1 MTSIT
6 IELEGVKIDVNFSY
20 SPPEPQTFH
29 SPGYGEEFEDIELY
43 IGDELVTDLLLPY
56 YEEEIKTQLRNLK
69 GVL

>member
-20 SPPEPQTFH
+20 SPPEPQTFYF
-29 SPGYGEEFEDIELY
+29 PGYGEEFEDIELY
-43 IGDELVTDLLLPY
+43 IGDELDTDLLLPY